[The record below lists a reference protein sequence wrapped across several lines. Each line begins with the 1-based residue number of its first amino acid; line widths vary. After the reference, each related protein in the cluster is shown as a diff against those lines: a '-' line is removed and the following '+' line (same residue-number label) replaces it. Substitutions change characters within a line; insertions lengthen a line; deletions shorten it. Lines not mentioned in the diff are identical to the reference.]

1 MKRLLSV
8 FSALILAPTAVLAQP
23 LSGAAGGTG
32 VANTGKTITLG
43 GNLTTSGAFS
53 TTLTETGNTNVTLPT
68 SGTLATA
75 TTPLVN
81 GNVALQTT
89 TGVMDSGV
97 APITSAGAGT
107 LWGNPTAAAA
117 LPTFTLTPV
126 LGVSGTSTGTLA
138 LANGGASGKQA
149 TIQNNSATAANY
161 NFNLPATAGSSGN
174 FLTSGGGGSSP
185 MTWTS
190 TVAKGSGGTGG
201 TTGRAAGANLSL
213 PYILSNDSTA
223 SSALTGTTSETILKW
238 INVPA
243 NSLGANG
250 CVNLGTL
257 WQMTGTNNV
266 WIRVIRVIAGTVNG
280 TTGGTAVMTDTIGA
294 GLNGRG
300 DELLCNNGV
309 TNAQYLFTNGPN
321 PFGFSSNGFAPSA
334 IDTTSAWTISLNARL
349 NSGSDSLVLKHAH
362 SLLITAGGN

>member
-1 MKRLLSV
+1 MKNLLSA
-8 FSALILAPTAVLAQP
+8 FSALILIPTAVLAQP

-75 TTPLVN
+75 TTPLVS

-243 NSLGANG
+243 NALGTDG
-250 CVNLGTL
+250 CVNLSTI
-257 WQMTGTNNV
+257 WQVTGSNGIWNRI
-266 WIRVIRVIAGTVNG
+266 IRIAAGTTNG
-280 TTGGTAVMTDTIGA
+280 TTGGTALMSDDIPQ

-300 DELLCNNGV
+300 EELICNNGA
-309 TNAQYLFTNGPN
+309 TNAQYMFHGGAYPLDFNTNPLHT
-321 PFGFSSNGFAPSA
+321 AA
-334 IDTTSAWTISLNARL
+334 IDTTAAWTISLNAKL
-349 NSGSDSLVLKHAH
+349 SSSSDSLVLKHAH